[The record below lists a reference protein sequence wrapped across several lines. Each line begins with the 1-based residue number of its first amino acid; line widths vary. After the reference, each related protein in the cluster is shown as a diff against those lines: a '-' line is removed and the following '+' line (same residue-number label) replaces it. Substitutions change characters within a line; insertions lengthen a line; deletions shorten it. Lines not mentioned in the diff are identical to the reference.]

1 MSQLLFGTDG
11 IRTLVGTSP
20 LTIQELPKLGYAI
33 AQWASENNR
42 CTPSIL
48 LAHDTRSS
56 CHFIKAA
63 LKSGL
68 LLNNCKVFDALA
80 LPTPTTCILTRMNK
94 AFNCGIIITASYNPS
109 QYNGIKIIDAHGRK
123 IDNEQQTHISELFN
137 KTKLESVDHTRV
149 GNDFRALN
157 PCEPYIHTLSTYF
170 NELFLQGKTI
180 ALDCAHGATST
191 LAPHIFRMFGAHVVA
206 INASP
211 DGRNIN
217 QNCGALFPKSLVEV
231 VKAHKADA
239 GFAFDGDGDRVIA
252 VNRQGHIKDGD
263 DMLALLT
270 HHTLFKNTKSLI
282 GTTFTNEGL
291 NKYLAQHNKKLIR
304 SDVGEQNVVTEMH
317 NRKINLGGEPIG
329 HILMPHYLD
338 SSDGIYTALMVM
350 DSIMQTS
357 NWDMTTF
364 QHYPQVL
371 VNIPVRKRME
381 LNRAPITDILTKSQK
396 DYPSTRFVIRYS
408 GTESLLRILV
418 ESEEKNQAE
427 FLATKLANQLRT
439 AFDAV

>member
-33 AQWASENNR
+33 AQWASENDR

-123 IDNEQQTHISELFN
+123 IDNKQQMRISELFN
-137 KTKLESVDHTRV
+137 KTSLESADHTHV

-180 ALDCAHGATST
+180 VLDCAHGATST

-217 QNCGALFPKSLVEV
+217 QNCGALFPKSLVEA

-252 VNRQGHIKDGD
+252 VNRHGHIKDGD

-304 SDVGEQNVVTEMH
+304 SDVGEQNVATEMH

-338 SSDGIYTALMVM
+338 SSDGIYTALMIM

-357 NWDMTTF
+357 NWDMATF

-381 LNRAPITDILTKSQK
+381 LNQAPITDILTKSQK

-439 AFDAV
+439 AFDAL